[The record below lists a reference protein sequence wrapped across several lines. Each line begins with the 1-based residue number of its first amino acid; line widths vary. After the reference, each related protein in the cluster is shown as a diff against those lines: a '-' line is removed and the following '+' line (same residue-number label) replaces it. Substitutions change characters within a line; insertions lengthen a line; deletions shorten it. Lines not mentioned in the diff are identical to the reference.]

1 MRGSAPVPSSVVYG
15 FLRRPKW
22 IIFTLGVILLIF
34 LMVNLGLW
42 QLRRLDTRKEHNAE
56 IRERTAAAVVPLDD
70 LVTPETP
77 TSATGDVQWREVSTT
92 GRYDESQQVLVRNRS
107 YNGIPGYHVLT
118 PLVLPSGDAVIVNR
132 GFIPLET
139 SGDKPDVPSAPSG
152 VVTVDGRVRSSQ
164 QRGRFGP
171 RDPAEGT
178 LTEVARAD
186 LTRLQQQMPYAILP
200 VYVELESSQPAD
212 STGLT
217 RVPLPELDD
226 GPHLSYAVQ
235 WFIFSALAV
244 VGWILVVRKTAKG
257 SPEIVAV
264 DETAP

>member
-1 MRGSAPVPSSVVYG
+1 MYG

-22 IIFTLGVILLIF
+22 IVFTLGVILLIF
-34 LMVNLGLW
+34 VMMNLGFW
-42 QLRRLDTRKEHNAE
+42 QLRRLDTRKEHNAQ
-56 IRERTAAAVVPLDD
+56 IRERAAAAVVPVGD
-70 LVTPETP
+70 LVAPTTPIDQ
-77 TSATGDVQWREVSTT
+77 TGDVQWRNVSTT
-92 GRYDESQQVLVRNRS
+92 GRYDETQQVLVRNRS

-132 GFIPLET
+132 GFVPLET
-139 SGDKPDVPSAPSG
+139 SGDKPDVPAAPSG

-178 LTEVARAD
+178 LTQVARAD
-186 LTRLQQQMPYAILP
+186 LVRLQQQMPYRILP

-212 STGLT
+212 STALT
-217 RVPLPELDD
+217 PVPLPELDE
-226 GPHLSYAVQ
+226 GPHLSYAIQ
-235 WFIFSALAV
+235 WFIFSVLAV
-244 VGWILVVRKTAKG
+244 IGWILVVRKTAKG
-257 SPEIVAV
+257 SPEIVGV

>member
-1 MRGSAPVPSSVVYG
+1 MYR

-22 IIFTLGVILLIF
+22 IAFTLGVIVLI
-34 LMVNLGLW
+34 LVMVNLGLW
-42 QLRRLDTRKEHNAE
+42 QLRRLDTRKEHNAQV
-56 IRERTAAAVVPLDD
+56 RERTAVAVVPLDD
-70 LVTPETP
+70 LVSSNTPVTE
-77 TSATGDVQWREVSTT
+77 TGDVQWRNVSTT

-139 SGDKPDVPSAPSG
+139 SGDKPHVPAAPSG
-152 VVTVDGRVRSSQ
+152 VVTMEGRVRSSQ
-164 QRGRFGP
+164 KRGRFGP

-186 LTRLQQQMPYAILP
+186 LVRLQQQMPYALLP
-200 VYVELESSQPAD
+200 VYVELVSSQPAD

-217 RVPLPELDD
+217 PVPLPELDE
-226 GPHLSYAVQ
+226 GPHLSYAIQ

-244 VGWILVVRKTAKG
+244 VGWVLVVRKTANG
-257 SPEIVAV
+257 SPEIVGV